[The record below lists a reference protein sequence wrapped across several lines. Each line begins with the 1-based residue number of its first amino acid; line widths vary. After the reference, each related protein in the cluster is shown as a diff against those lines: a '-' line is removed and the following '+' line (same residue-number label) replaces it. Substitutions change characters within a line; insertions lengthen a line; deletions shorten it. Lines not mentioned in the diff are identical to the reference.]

1 MSQRFWSERVHQL
14 SPYVPGEQPRVAQ
27 LVKLNTNES
36 PYPPSPRVLEAIAG
50 IEGRDLMR
58 YPDPGAAELREAIAE
73 AHGLDV
79 AQVFVGNGSDEVLA
93 HIFFGLLQHPREL
106 LFPDICYGFYPVWSQ
121 LYGINYRE
129 VPLRED
135 FSLHAEDYSR
145 AAAAVIIPNPNAPT
159 GRLLTENQLRQFL
172 DAAPDRLLVV
182 DEAYIDYGGSS
193 ASALLG
199 SYDNLLVVQTL
210 SKSRALAGLRV
221 GFALGNL
228 ELIEAL
234 ERVKDSFNSY
244 PLDVVAQRAAV
255 AALRDPDWY
264 ADSAARV
271 VASRER
277 LASSLEDLGFQVV
290 PSAANFLFLCHPE
303 RSGKELFA
311 ALRERGI
318 LVRRWD
324 KPRIENYLR
333 ISIGTDQ
340 DIDRVVEVLDE
351 ILAVSA

>member
-1 MSQRFWSERVHQL
+1 
-14 SPYVPGEQPRVAQ
+14 
-27 LVKLNTNES
+27 
-36 PYPPSPRVLEAIAG
+36 
-50 IEGRDLMR
+50 
-58 YPDPGAAELREAIAE
+58 
-73 AHGLDV
+73 
-79 AQVFVGNGSDEVLA
+79 
-93 HIFFGLLQHPREL
+93 
-106 LFPDICYGFYPVWSQ
+106 
-121 LYGINYRE
+121 
-129 VPLRED
+129 
-135 FSLHAEDYSR
+135 
-145 AAAAVIIPNPNAPT
+145 
-159 GRLLTENQLRQFL
+159 
-172 DAAPDRLLVV
+172 
-182 DEAYIDYGGSS
+182 
-193 ASALLG
+193 
-199 SYDNLLVVQTL
+199 
-210 SKSRALAGLRV
+210 LRV
-221 GFALGNL
+221 GFALGNR

-264 ADSAARV
+264 AHSAARV